1 MTAPTPVH
9 GSKPAPSAAAQFP
22 NAVSLAMAVTCALM
36 AVAVPMSGWASPMQ
50 AAPWLVLAL
59 LAGLWLVPSTP
70 LLFPPLLALV
80 LLCLFD
86 VAPPERLI
94 GAGSGNAALWLLG
107 SLMLSLAARDCG
119 LLGAL
124 VARAAGPRSS
134 ETRSDA
140 ARAVPAVLW
149 LAAALTLLPS
159 PEQAA
164 RWSASFCAASALPRR
179 ASAEVLRA
187 ARMLAR
193 LAWLPA
199 HPANLVAIGLLPGGG
214 LDRFIATHWLS
225 QTWPLLLLAA
235 VHGIAAQWWP
245 GRGAPACANA
255 AGSREPPPPDLQELF
270 ALRSVAG
277 IFLCMVMMT
286 ALQPYH
292 GLAPGL
298 LALFGLVV
306 LFALQLVPSGRFHV
320 SIDWTILVA
329 VGLLPG
335 LVMTL
340 AADLPLPLPPLS
352 FAPLALPVLLVLRA
366 IFPALAAAALA
377 FVLVL
382 LWSTAINAE
391 LLAAL
396 LPALVALHTAE
407 LVLLRPGASEGR
419 AGLQACLQAVAR
431 PSAWVW
437 IAAFYLWLFW
447 SAA

>member
-1 MTAPTPVH
+1 
-9 GSKPAPSAAAQFP
+9 
-22 NAVSLAMAVTCALM
+22 
-36 AVAVPMSGWASPMQ
+36 VP
-50 AAPWLVLAL
+50 
-59 LAGLWLVPSTP
+59 
-70 LLFPPLLALV
+70 
-80 LLCLFD
+80 
-86 VAPPERLI
+86 
-94 GAGSGNAALWLLG
+94 
-107 SLMLSLAARDCG
+107 
-119 LLGAL
+119 
-124 VARAAGPRSS
+124 
-134 ETRSDA
+134 
-140 ARAVPAVLW
+140 AVPAVLW

-199 HPANLVAIGLLPGGG
+199 HPANLVAIGLLPSGG

-245 GRGAPACANA
+245 GRGASACGAPACANA
-255 AGSREPPPPDLQELF
+255 AGSREPPPPDLQDLF

-340 AADLPLPLPPLS
+340 AADLQLPLPPLS